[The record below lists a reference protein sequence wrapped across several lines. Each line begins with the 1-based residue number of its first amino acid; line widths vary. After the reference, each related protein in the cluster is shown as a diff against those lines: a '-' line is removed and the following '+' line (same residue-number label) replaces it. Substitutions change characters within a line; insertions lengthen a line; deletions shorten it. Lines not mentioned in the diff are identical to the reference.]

1 MSNKRETYQK
11 ISEKLLVL
19 LGGKENIQG
28 VAHCATRLRIVLV
41 DNSLADLDQI
51 GELDLVKGVFVAGD
65 QLQIIFGA
73 GIVNNVYDVF
83 TEVSGTEKMSLG
95 DVKAQSAQK
104 QNAFQKAIKSLSD
117 VFVDIIPGLLAAA
130 LLMGL
135 TGLLEQQGIFGS
147 QSVVENVPIF
157 IWY

>member
-73 GIVNNVYDVF
+73 GIVNNVLRN
-83 TEVSGTEKMSLG
+83 SLPLNG
-95 DVKAQSAQK
+95 FE
-104 QNAFQKAIKSLSD
+104 NT
-117 VFVDIIPGLLAAA
+117 A
-130 LLMGL
+130 L
-135 TGLLEQQGIFGS
+135 
-147 QSVVENVPIF
+147 
-157 IWY
+157 